1 MAKPK
6 IRRKTTHQKTRREF
20 FQSAGR
26 GTVAVGG
33 VLLFGF
39 GGTLAS
45 GCGSDDSSPAP
56 GGGTGPGGA
65 RTGGAGGGG
74 GGNTYGASGNS
85 STGGIFA

>member
-6 IRRKTTHQKTRREF
+6 NRRKTTHQKTRREF

-45 GCGSDDSSPAP
+45 GCGSDDSTPAP
-56 GGGTGPGGA
+56 GGGGGA